1 MKKILTLAVLLSP
14 ILTFAQSAPFTISGK
29 IGKLA
34 APAKAYIDYM
44 DNGNSVEDS
53 AMLVNGSF
61 SFTGRS
67 NGYSYARLA
76 LSHDGGGKQ
85 RAVYTGDVIYFYFG
99 KEKIGI
105 TSKDSL
111 DNAVITGSKVYN
123 EYIAYNNAI
132 GGSIM
137 SLTKAANAAFAALTP
152 AQQQDTA
159 FTNRVNNDYMAS
171 RQRRSDK
178 QIAFAKAHPAS
189 FFGMVALSEAAGGK
203 VDVPL
208 IEPIYTA
215 MSKNLQA
222 SDAGKE
228 LAQRI
233 AAAKNIKIGA
243 MAPGFTQNDVNGK
256 AVKLADLKGK
266 PLLVEFWA
274 SWCGP
279 CRAENPNLISQYQ
292 LYKDKGF
299 QIIAVSLDDHKDK
312 WLEAIAKDGM
322 PWIHVSDLKGW
333 NNEVGR
339 LYGIRAVPANFLLDG
354 EGKIIAASLRG
365 EALNKKLAEVFK
377 D

>member
-1 MKKILTLAVLLSP
+1 MKKILTLAILLAP
-14 ILTFAQSAPFTISGK
+14 ILASAQSAPFTISGK
-29 IGKLA
+29 IGQLQ

-53 AMLVNGSF
+53 AMLVNGAF
-61 SFTGRS
+61 TFTGHS

-85 RAVYTGDVIYFYFG
+85 KAVYTGDVIYFYFG
-99 KEKIGI
+99 KEKVLI

-111 DNAVITGSKVYN
+111 DNAVFTGSKVYN
-123 EYIAYNNAI
+123 EYAAYNKVI

-137 SLTKAANAAFAALTP
+137 ALTKAANNAFASLTA
-152 AQQQDTA
+152 AQQKDTV
-159 FTNRVNNDYMAS
+159 FTNRVNNDYMSS
-171 RQRRSDK
+171 RQKRTEQ
-178 QIAFAKAHPAS
+178 QIAFAKAHPNS
-189 FFGMVALSEAAGGK
+189 FFGMAALSEAAGGK
-203 VDVPL
+203 VDLPL
-208 IEPIYTA
+208 IEPIYNA
-215 MSKNLQA
+215 MNKNLQA

-243 MAPGFTQNDVNGK
+243 MAPAFTQNDVNGK
-256 AVKLADLKGK
+256 AVQLADLKGK

-279 CRAENPNLISQYQ
+279 CRAENPNLISQYKR
-292 LYKDKGF
+292 YKDKGF
-299 QIIAVSLDDHKDK
+299 QIIAISLDDHKDK

-365 EALNKKLAEVFK
+365 EELNKKLAEVFK